1 MFYANSQ
8 EILTLLLAV
17 KYSFRTDIQFNYSD
31 KPRPC
36 HNFVFMLEGEARITS
51 DQNSFSLKAG
61 QILYIPKN
69 TTYTA
74 DWIAAPRVVFHSL
87 HFNFQPQLDPLSK
100 TILPVQVL
108 SVDNFDDLYLPVKEI
123 ETMQYSKNV
132 DSFFVLSDFYKL
144 CGKIFSN
151 VKNET
156 HVKQNET
163 ISPAI
168 TYIEQN
174 YTKSFSVEYLAS
186 LCFLSASRFFYLFKE
201 QTGVSPIAYKNRLAI
216 QYTAQELLAFP
227 QKNIA
232 TIANDHGFK
241 SLIYFERIFKKLM
254 GKSPSRYRKEER
266 LL

>member
-1 MFYANSQ
+1 MFYANSH
-8 EILTLLLAV
+8 EILTLLLSV
-17 KYSFRTDIQFNYSD
+17 KYAYRTDIRFNYSD

-51 DQNSFSLKAG
+51 DRNTFSLKAG

-74 DWIAAPRVVFHSL
+74 DWFAAPRVVFHSL
-87 HFNFQPQLDPLSK
+87 HFNFQPHVDPLTK
-100 TILPVQVL
+100 TIYPVQAL
-108 SVDNFDDLYLPVKEI
+108 SVDNFNELYLLVKEI
-123 ETMQYSKNV
+123 ETLQYSKNV

-144 CGKIFSN
+144 CGTIFSN
-151 VKNET
+151 VKAET
-156 HVKQNET
+156 HVQQNET
-163 ISPAI
+163 ISPAV

-174 YTKSFSVEYLAS
+174 YTKRFSVEYLAS
-186 LCFLSASRFFYLFKE
+186 LCFLSSSRFFYLFKKH
-201 QTGVSPIAYKNRLAI
+201 TGVSPIAYKNRLAI